1 MSYVLSYTNGSN
13 YLIKRGRFFYISIRC
28 EGKIFRKSLKTDILP
43 IAQEMVENVLIEAR
57 RMGRMSV
64 ELLKAIVD
72 DQIDTAIEAATS
84 VLYPRSVQGKAAIK
98 AHYKQTISAT
108 LHNMQVDDAEGM
120 AGINLQ
126 HEHKHVPTFKQTQID
141 KLRRPSNLPQVDEND
156 CGLEEH
162 YEQPTQE
169 LGLLDT
175 YKKSIATALQNDDLV
190 SAHSNLSALK
200 ESFDYVTPSHE
211 DTKTLDTPTTPTFK
225 EALDSWT
232 KDKNSNLYVK
242 KSKPVSKKASDE
254 KINYL
259 SGLILHLWKDKPIG
273 EIDGKEI
280 DRAFRLYSQFP
291 LTKHNPWKSMT
302 LEERIEA
309 AEQGDVP
316 EGERVGKT
324 LVRIKTAVNLF
335 FDHFWRL
342 GVIDNNPVKDM
353 RFNDFVGG
361 GERGAFTKAQLND
374 FQTFATSNDL
384 DGFKVAILLQMYTGM
399 RNSEIENIQPD
410 DIKTEQGVE
419 YIHVKGTKT
428 VNAERYIPI
437 HPKLVEFGVV
447 EYIKSGGEIYSS
459 QSITQRFNR
468 LMQSLSMSKEDS
480 KGLPLSFYSFRHNFA
495 SGLASGGVS
504 ELHIEWLMGHSH
516 TGTKQRYIDRG
527 VEHVPSLAESINC
540 LSYESM

>member
-108 LHNMQVDDAEGM
+108 LHNMQVEDAECR

-141 KLRRPSNLPQVDEND
+141 KLSRPSHLPQAEEFDT
-156 CGLEEH
+156 GLEEH

-175 YKKSIATALQNDDLV
+175 YKKSIANALANDDLV
-190 SAHSNLSALK
+190 TAHNNLAALK
-200 ESFDYVTPSHE
+200 QSFEIGTASQTELVDA
-211 DTKTLDTPTTPTFK
+211 PTTPTFK
-225 EALDSWT
+225 EALD
-232 KDKNSNLYVK
+232 KYIHDKSSNLYIK
-242 KSKPVSKKASDE
+242 KNKPVSKKASDE

-273 EIDGKEI
+273 DINGKEI

-361 GERGAFTKAQLND
+361 GERGSFTKAQLND
-374 FQTFATSNDL
+374 FQTFATTNDL
-384 DGFKVAILLQMYTGM
+384 DGFKVAILLQMYSGM
-399 RNSEIENIQPD
+399 RNSEISNIQPE
-410 DIKTEQGVE
+410 DIKTEQSVD
-419 YIHVKGTKT
+419 YIHVRGTKT

-437 HPKLVEFGVV
+437 HSKLKEFGVV
-447 EYIKSGGEIYSS
+447 DYIKSGGEIYSS

-468 LMQSLSMSKEDS
+468 LMQSLKMSKEDS

-516 TGTKQRYIDRG
+516 MGSKQRYIDRG

-540 LSYESM
+540 LSYEFM

>member
-108 LHNMQVDDAEGM
+108 LHNMQVEDAECM

-141 KLRRPSNLPQVDEND
+141 KLSRPSHLPQAEEFDT
-156 CGLEEH
+156 GLEEH

-175 YKKSIATALQNDDLV
+175 YKKSIANALANDDLV
-190 SAHSNLSALK
+190 TAHNNLAALK
-200 ESFDYVTPSHE
+200 QSFEIGTASQTELVDA
-211 DTKTLDTPTTPTFK
+211 PTTPTFK
-225 EALDSWT
+225 EALDQYIH
-232 KDKNSNLYVK
+232 DKSSNLYIK
-242 KSKPVSKKASDE
+242 KNKPVSKKASDE

-324 LVRIKTAVNLF
+324 LGRIKTAVNLF

-342 GVIDNNPVKDM
+342 AVIDNNPVKDM

-361 GERGAFTKAQLND
+361 GERGSFTKAQLND
-374 FQTFATSNDL
+374 FQTFATTNDL
-384 DGFKVAILLQMYTGM
+384 DGFKVAILLQMYSGM
-399 RNSEIENIQPD
+399 RNSEISNIQPE
-410 DIKTEQGVE
+410 DIKTEQGVD
-419 YIHVKGTKT
+419 YIHVRGTKT

-437 HPKLVEFGVV
+437 HSKLKEFGVV
-447 EYIKSGGEIYSS
+447 DYIKSGGEIYTS

-495 SGLASGGVS
+495 SGLASGGAS

-527 VEHVPSLAESINC
+527 VEHVPALAESINC

>member
-43 IAQEMVENVLIEAR
+43 IAQEMVENVLIESR
-57 RMGRMSV
+57 RMGKMSV

-72 DQIDTAIEAATS
+72 DQIDTAIEAATA
-84 VLYPRSVQGKAAIK
+84 VLYPRSIQGKAAIK

-108 LHNMQVDDAEGM
+108 LHNMQVEDAEGM
-120 AGINLQ
+120 ASEDLSQ
-126 HEHKHVPTFKQTQID
+126 HYKHVPTFRESQVD
-141 KLRRPSNLPQVDEND
+141 KLRRPSNLPQADEND

-169 LGLLDT
+169 LGVLDT
-175 YKKSIATALQNDDLV
+175 YKKSIANALANDDLV
-190 SAHSNLSALK
+190 TAHNNLAALK
-200 ESFDYVTPSHE
+200 QSFEIGTASQTELVDS
-211 DTKTLDTPTTPTFK
+211 PTTPTFK
-225 EALDSWT
+225 EALDQYIH
-232 KDKNSNLYVK
+232 DKSSNLYIK
-242 KSKPVSKKASDE
+242 KNKPVSKKASDE

-273 EIDGKEI
+273 DINGKEI

-316 EGERVGKT
+316 KGERVGKT
-324 LVRIKTAVNLF
+324 LGRIKTAVNLF

-342 GVIDNNPVKDM
+342 AVIDNNPVKDM

-361 GERGAFTKAQLND
+361 GERGSFTKAQLND
-374 FQTFATSNDL
+374 FQTFATTNDL
-384 DGFKVAILLQMYTGM
+384 DGFKVAILLQMYSGM
-399 RNSEIENIQPD
+399 RNSEISNIQPE
-410 DIKTEQGVE
+410 DIKTEQGVD
-419 YIHVKGTKT
+419 YIHVRGTKT

-437 HPKLVEFGVV
+437 HSKLKEFGVV
-447 EYIKSGGEIYSS
+447 DYIKAGGEIYTS

-540 LSYESM
+540 LSYEFM

>member
-108 LHNMQVDDAEGM
+108 LHNMQVEDAEGM

-141 KLRRPSNLPQVDEND
+141 KLSRPSHLPQAEEFDT
-156 CGLEEH
+156 GLEEH

-175 YKKSIATALQNDDLV
+175 YKKSIANALANNDLV
-190 SAHSNLSALK
+190 TAHNNLAALK
-200 ESFDYVTPSHE
+200 QSFEIGTASQTELVDA
-211 DTKTLDTPTTPTFK
+211 PTTPTFK
-225 EALDSWT
+225 EALD
-232 KDKNSNLYVK
+232 KYIHDKSSNLYIK
-242 KSKPVSKKASDE
+242 KNKPVSKKASDE

-280 DRAFRLYSQFP
+280 DRAFRLYSHFP

-324 LVRIKTAVNLF
+324 LGRIKTAVNLF

-342 GVIDNNPVKDM
+342 AVIDNNPVKDM

-361 GERGAFTKAQLND
+361 GERGSFTKAQLND

-384 DGFKVAILLQMYTGM
+384 DGFKVAILLQMYSGM
-399 RNSEIENIQPD
+399 RNSEISNIQPE
-410 DIKTEQGVE
+410 DIKTEQGVD
-419 YIHVKGTKT
+419 YIHVRGTKT

-437 HPKLVEFGVV
+437 HSKLKKFGVV
-447 EYIKSGGEIYSS
+447 DYIKSGGEIYTS

-495 SGLASGGVS
+495 SGLASGGAS

-527 VEHVPSLAESINC
+527 VEHVPALAESINC

>member
-1 MSYVLSYTNGSN
+1 MSYVLSYTNGAN
-13 YLIKRGRFFYISIRC
+13 YLLKRGRFFYISIRC

-43 IAQEMVENVLIEAR
+43 VAQEMVENVLIETR

-64 ELLKAIVD
+64 ELLKAVVD
-72 DQIDTAIEAATS
+72 DQIDTAIEAATA
-84 VLYPRSVQGKAAIK
+84 VLYPRSIQGKSAIK
-98 AHYKQTISAT
+98 AHYKQTIGAT
-108 LHNMQVDDAEGM
+108 LHNMQVEDAEGY
-120 AGINLQ
+120 AGEDLSQ
-126 HEHKHVPTFKQTQID
+126 HYKHVPTFRESQIE

-156 CGLEEH
+156 CGLEDH

-169 LGLLDT
+169 LGILDN
-175 YKKSIATALQNDDLV
+175 YRKNIATALQNDDLV
-190 SAHSNLSALK
+190 SAHSNLAALK
-200 ESFDYVTPSHE
+200 ESFDYVTPSQE
-211 DTKTLDTPTTPTFK
+211 EAKTLDTPTTPTFK
-225 EALDSWT
+225 EAL
-232 KDKNSNLYVK
+232 KEYVNDKSSNLYVK
-242 KSKPVSKKASDE
+242 KNKPLSTKSSEE
-254 KINYL
+254 KVNYL

-342 GVIDNNPVKDM
+342 GIIDNNPVKDM

-399 RNSEIENIQPD
+399 RNSEIENIRPE
-410 DIKTEQGVE
+410 DIKTEQGVD
-419 YIHVKGTKT
+419 YIHVRGTKT
-428 VNAERYIPI
+428 INAERYIPI

-468 LMQSLSMSKEDS
+468 LMQSLSMAKEDS

-527 VEHVPSLAESINC
+527 VEHVPALAESINC
-540 LSYESM
+540 LNYDFR

>member
-1 MSYVLSYTNGSN
+1 
-13 YLIKRGRFFYISIRC
+13 
-28 EGKIFRKSLKTDILP
+28 
-43 IAQEMVENVLIEAR
+43 
-57 RMGRMSV
+57 MSV

-72 DQIDTAIEAATS
+72 DQIDTAIEAATA
-84 VLYPRSVQGKAAIK
+84 VLYPRSLQGKAAIK
-98 AHYKQTISAT
+98 AHYKQTIGAT
-108 LHNMQVDDAEGM
+108 LHNMQVEDAEGM
-120 AGINLQ
+120 ASEDLSQ
-126 HEHKHVPTFKQTQID
+126 HYKHVPTFRESQVD
-141 KLRRPSNLPQVDEND
+141 KLRRPSNLPQADEND

-175 YKKSIATALQNDDLV
+175 YKKSIANALANDDLV
-190 SAHSNLSALK
+190 TAHNNLAALK
-200 ESFDYVTPSHE
+200 QSFEIGTASQTELVDS
-211 DTKTLDTPTTPTFK
+211 PTTPTFK
-225 EALDSWT
+225 EALDQYIH
-232 KDKNSNLYVK
+232 DKSSNLYIK
-242 KSKPVSKKASDE
+242 KNKPVSKKASDE

-259 SGLILHLWKDKPIG
+259 SGLILNLWKDKPIG
-273 EIDGKEI
+273 DINGKEI

-324 LVRIKTAVNLF
+324 LGRIKTAVNLF

-361 GERGAFTKAQLND
+361 GERGSFTKAQLND
-374 FQTFATSNDL
+374 FATFATTNDL

-399 RNSEIENIQPD
+399 RNSEIENIQPE
-410 DIKTEQGVE
+410 DIKTEQGVD
-419 YIHVKGTKT
+419 YIHVRGTKT

-437 HPKLVEFGVV
+437 HSKLKEFGVV
-447 EYIKSGGEIYSS
+447 DYIKAGGEIYTS

-516 TGTKQRYIDRG
+516 QGTKQRYIDRG

-540 LSYESM
+540 LSYEFM

>member
-43 IAQEMVENVLIEAR
+43 VAQEMVENVLIETR
-57 RMGRMSV
+57 RIGKMSV

-72 DQIDTAIEAATS
+72 DQIDTAIEAATA
-84 VLYPRSVQGKAAIK
+84 VLYPRSLQGKAAIK
-98 AHYKQTISAT
+98 AHYKQTIGAT
-108 LHNMQVDDAEGM
+108 LHNMQVEDAEGM
-120 AGINLQ
+120 ASEDLSQ
-126 HEHKHVPTFKQTQID
+126 HYKHVPTFRESQVD
-141 KLRRPSNLPQVDEND
+141 KLRRPSNLPQADEND

-175 YKKSIATALQNDDLV
+175 YKKSIANALANDDLV
-190 SAHSNLSALK
+190 TAHNNLAALK
-200 ESFDYVTPSHE
+200 QSFEIGTASQTELVDS
-211 DTKTLDTPTTPTFK
+211 PTTPTFK
-225 EALDSWT
+225 EALDQYIH
-232 KDKNSNLYVK
+232 DKSSNLYIK
-242 KSKPVSKKASDE
+242 KNKPVSKKASDE

-273 EIDGKEI
+273 DINGKEI

-291 LTKHNPWKSMT
+291 LTKHNPWKSMP

-361 GERGAFTKAQLND
+361 GERGSFTKAQLND
-374 FQTFATSNDL
+374 FQTFATTNDL

-399 RNSEIENIQPD
+399 RNSEIENIQPE
-410 DIKTEQGVE
+410 DIKTEQGVD
-419 YIHVKGTKT
+419 YIHVRGTKT
-428 VNAERYIPI
+428 VNAERYTPI
-437 HPKLVEFGVV
+437 HPKLKEFGVV
-447 EYIKSGGEIYSS
+447 DYIKSGGEIYTS

-468 LMQSLSMSKEDS
+468 LMQSLNISKEDS

-527 VEHVPSLAESINC
+527 VEHVPALSESINC
-540 LSYESM
+540 LDYDFR

>member
-1 MSYVLSYTNGSN
+1 MSYVLSCTNGSN

-43 IAQEMVENVLIEAR
+43 IAQEMVENVLIESR
-57 RMGRMSV
+57 RMGKMSV

-72 DQIDTAIEAATS
+72 DQIDTAIEAATA
-84 VLYPRSVQGKAAIK
+84 VLYPRSIQGKAAIK

-108 LHNMQVDDAEGM
+108 LHNMQVEDAEGM
-120 AGINLQ
+120 ASEDLSQ
-126 HEHKHVPTFKQTQID
+126 HYKHVPTFRESQVD
-141 KLRRPSNLPQVDEND
+141 KLRRPSNLPQADEND

-175 YKKSIATALQNDDLV
+175 YKKSIANALANDDLV
-190 SAHSNLSALK
+190 TAHNNLAALK
-200 ESFDYVTPSHE
+200 QSFEIGTASQTELVDS
-211 DTKTLDTPTTPTFK
+211 PTTPTFK
-225 EALDSWT
+225 EALDQYIH
-232 KDKNSNLYVK
+232 DKSSNLYINK
-242 KSKPVSKKASDE
+242 NKPVSKKASDE

-273 EIDGKEI
+273 DINGKEI

-324 LVRIKTAVNLF
+324 LGRIKTAVNLF

-342 GVIDNNPVKDM
+342 AVIDNNPVKDM

-361 GERGAFTKAQLND
+361 GERGSFTKAQLND
-374 FQTFATSNDL
+374 FQTFATTNDL
-384 DGFKVAILLQMYTGM
+384 DGFKVAILLQMYSGM
-399 RNSEIENIQPD
+399 RNSEISNIQPE
-410 DIKTEQGVE
+410 DIKTEQGVD
-419 YIHVKGTKT
+419 YIHVRGTKT

-437 HPKLVEFGVV
+437 HSKLKEFGVV
-447 EYIKSGGEIYSS
+447 DYIKAGGEIYTS

-540 LSYESM
+540 LSYEFM

>member
-1 MSYVLSYTNGSN
+1 MSYVWSYTNGSN

-43 IAQEMVENVLIEAR
+43 IAQEMVENVLIETR
-57 RMGRMSV
+57 RIGKMSV

-72 DQIDTAIEAATS
+72 DQIEIALDAVTA
-84 VLYPRSVQGKAAIK
+84 VLYPRSIQGKAAIK
-98 AHYKQTISAT
+98 AHYKQTIGAT
-108 LHNMQVDDAEGM
+108 LHNMQVEDAEGM
-120 AGINLQ
+120 ASEDLSQ
-126 HEHKHVPTFKQTQID
+126 HYKHVPTFRESQVD
-141 KLRRPSNLPQVDEND
+141 KLRRPSNLPQADEND

-175 YKKSIATALQNDDLV
+175 YKKSIANALANDDLV
-190 SAHSNLSALK
+190 TAHNNLAALK
-200 ESFDYVTPSHE
+200 QSFEIGTASQTELVDS
-211 DTKTLDTPTTPTFK
+211 PTTPTFK
-225 EALDSWT
+225 EALDQYIH
-232 KDKNSNLYVK
+232 DKSSNLYIK
-242 KSKPVSKKASDE
+242 KNKPVSKKASDE

-273 EIDGKEI
+273 DINGKEI

-324 LVRIKTAVNLF
+324 LGRIKTAVNLF

-342 GVIDNNPVKDM
+342 AVIDNNPVKDM

-361 GERGAFTKAQLND
+361 GERGSFTKAQLHD
-374 FQTFATSNDL
+374 FQTFATTNDL
-384 DGFKVAILLQMYTGM
+384 DGFKVAILLQMYSGM
-399 RNSEIENIQPD
+399 RNSEISNIQPE
-410 DIKTEQGVE
+410 DIKTEQGVD
-419 YIHVKGTKT
+419 YIHVRGTKT

-437 HPKLVEFGVV
+437 HSKLKEFGVV
-447 EYIKSGGEIYSS
+447 DYIKAGGEIYTS

-468 LMQSLSMSKEDS
+468 LMQSLSMSKEDR

-516 TGTKQRYIDRG
+516 QGTKQRYIDRG
-527 VEHVPSLAESINC
+527 VEHVPSLAESINR
-540 LSYESM
+540 LNYF

>member
-57 RMGRMSV
+57 RIGKMSV

-72 DQIDTAIEAATS
+72 DQIDTAIEAATA
-84 VLYPRSVQGKAAIK
+84 VLYPRSLQGKAAIK
-98 AHYKQTISAT
+98 AHYKQTIGAT
-108 LHNMQVDDAEGM
+108 LHNMQVEDAEGM
-120 AGINLQ
+120 ASEDLSQ
-126 HEHKHVPTFKQTQID
+126 HYKHVPTFRESQVD
-141 KLRRPSNLPQVDEND
+141 KLRRPSNLPQADEND

-175 YKKSIATALQNDDLV
+175 YKKSIANALANDDLV
-190 SAHSNLSALK
+190 TAHNNLAALK
-200 ESFDYVTPSHE
+200 QSFEIGTASQTELVDS
-211 DTKTLDTPTTPTFK
+211 PTTPTFK
-225 EALDSWT
+225 EALDQYIH
-232 KDKNSNLYVK
+232 DKSSNLYIK
-242 KSKPVSKKASDE
+242 KNKPVSKKASDE

-259 SGLILHLWKDKPIG
+259 SGLILHLWNDKPIG
-273 EIDGKEI
+273 DINGKEI

-291 LTKHNPWKSMT
+291 LTKHNPWKSMP

-324 LVRIKTAVNLF
+324 LGRIKTAVNLF

-342 GVIDNNPVKDM
+342 GAIDNNPVKDM

-361 GERGAFTKAQLND
+361 GERGSFTKAQLND
-374 FQTFATSNDL
+374 FQTFATTNDL
-384 DGFKVAILLQMYTGM
+384 DGFKVAILLQMYSGM
-399 RNSEIENIQPD
+399 RNSEISNIQPE
-410 DIKTEQGVE
+410 DIKKEQGVD
-419 YIHVKGTKT
+419 YIHVRGTKT

-437 HPKLVEFGVV
+437 HSKLKEFGVV
-447 EYIKSGGEIYSS
+447 DYIKAGGEIYTS

-480 KGLPLSFYSFRHNFA
+480 KGLPLSFYSLRHNFA
-495 SGLASGGVS
+495 SSLASGGVS

-527 VEHVPSLAESINC
+527 VEHVPALAESINC
-540 LSYESM
+540 LNYGI

>member
-1 MSYVLSYTNGSN
+1 MSYVWSYTNGSN

-43 IAQEMVENVLIEAR
+43 IAQEMVENVLIETR
-57 RMGRMSV
+57 RIGKMSV

-72 DQIDTAIEAATS
+72 DQIEIALDAVTA
-84 VLYPRSVQGKAAIK
+84 VLYPRSIQGKAAIK
-98 AHYKQTISAT
+98 AHYKQTIGAT
-108 LHNMQVDDAEGM
+108 LHNMQVEDAEGM
-120 AGINLQ
+120 ASEDLSQ
-126 HEHKHVPTFKQTQID
+126 HYKHVPTFRESQVD
-141 KLRRPSNLPQVDEND
+141 KLRRPSNLPQADEND

-175 YKKSIATALQNDDLV
+175 YKKSIANALANDDLV
-190 SAHSNLSALK
+190 TAHNNLAALK
-200 ESFDYVTPSHE
+200 QSFEIGTASQTELVDS
-211 DTKTLDTPTTPTFK
+211 PTTPTFK
-225 EALDSWT
+225 EALDQYIH
-232 KDKNSNLYVK
+232 DKSSNLYINK
-242 KSKPVSKKASDE
+242 NKPVSKKASDE

-273 EIDGKEI
+273 DINGKEI

-316 EGERVGKT
+316 KGERVGKT
-324 LVRIKTAVNLF
+324 LGRIKTAVNLF

-361 GERGAFTKAQLND
+361 GERGSFTKAQLND
-374 FQTFATSNDL
+374 FETFATTNDL

-399 RNSEIENIQPD
+399 RNSEIENIQPE
-410 DIKTEQGVE
+410 DIKTEQGVD
-419 YIHVKGTKT
+419 YIHVRGTKT

-437 HPKLVEFGVV
+437 HPKLKEFGVV
-447 EYIKSGGEIYSS
+447 DYIKSGGEIYTS

-540 LSYESM
+540 LSYEFM

>member
-13 YLIKRGRFFYISIRC
+13 YLLKRGRFFYISIRC

-43 IAQEMVENVLIEAR
+43 VAQEMVENVLIETR
-57 RMGRMSV
+57 RIGKMSV

-72 DQIDTAIEAATS
+72 DQIDTAIEAATA
-84 VLYPRSVQGKAAIK
+84 VLYPRSLQGKAAIK
-98 AHYKQTISAT
+98 AHYKQTIGAT
-108 LHNMQVDDAEGM
+108 LHNMQVEDAEGM
-120 AGINLQ
+120 AIEDLSQ
-126 HEHKHVPTFKQTQID
+126 HYKHVPTFRESQVD
-141 KLRRPSNLPQVDEND
+141 KLRRPSNLPQADEND

-175 YKKSIATALQNDDLV
+175 YKKSIANALANDDLV
-190 SAHSNLSALK
+190 TAHNNLAALK
-200 ESFDYVTPSHE
+200 QSFE
-211 DTKTLDTPTTPTFK
+211 IDTASQTELVDSPTTPTFK
-225 EALDSWT
+225 EALDQYIH
-232 KDKNSNLYVK
+232 DKSSNLYIK
-242 KSKPVSKKASDE
+242 KNKPVSKKASDE

-273 EIDGKEI
+273 DINGKEI

-316 EGERVGKT
+316 KGERVGKT
-324 LVRIKTAVNLF
+324 LGRIKTAVNLF

-342 GVIDNNPVKDM
+342 AVIDNNPVKDM

-361 GERGAFTKAQLND
+361 GERGSFTKAQLND
-374 FQTFATSNDL
+374 FQTFATTNDL
-384 DGFKVAILLQMYTGM
+384 DGFKVAILLQMYSGM
-399 RNSEIENIQPD
+399 RNSEISNIQPE
-410 DIKTEQGVE
+410 DIKTEQGVD
-419 YIHVKGTKT
+419 YIHVRGTKT

-437 HPKLVEFGVV
+437 HSKLKEFGVV
-447 EYIKSGGEIYSS
+447 DYIKAGGEIYTS

-540 LSYESM
+540 LSYEFM

>member
-43 IAQEMVENVLIEAR
+43 IAQEMVENVLIETR
-57 RMGRMSV
+57 RIGKMSV

-72 DQIDTAIEAATS
+72 DQIDTAIEAATA
-84 VLYPRSVQGKAAIK
+84 VLYPRSLQGKAAIK
-98 AHYKQTISAT
+98 AHYKQTIGAT
-108 LHNMQVDDAEGM
+108 LHNMQVEDAEGM
-120 AGINLQ
+120 ASEDLSQ
-126 HEHKHVPTFKQTQID
+126 HYKHVPTFRESQVD
-141 KLRRPSNLPQVDEND
+141 KLRRPSNLPQTDEND

-175 YKKSIATALQNDDLV
+175 YKKSIANALANDDLV
-190 SAHSNLSALK
+190 TAHNNLAALK
-200 ESFDYVTPSHE
+200 QSFEIGTASQTELVDS
-211 DTKTLDTPTTPTFK
+211 PTTPTFK
-225 EALDSWT
+225 EALDQYIH
-232 KDKNSNLYVK
+232 DKSSNLYIK
-242 KSKPVSKKASDE
+242 KNKPVSKKASDE

-259 SGLILHLWKDKPIG
+259 SGLILHLWKNKPIG
-273 EIDGKEI
+273 DINGKEI

-324 LVRIKTAVNLF
+324 LGRIKTAVNLF

-342 GVIDNNPVKDM
+342 AVIDNNPVKDM

-361 GERGAFTKAQLND
+361 GERGSFTKAQLND
-374 FQTFATSNDL
+374 FQTFATTNDL
-384 DGFKVAILLQMYTGM
+384 DGFKVAILLQMYSGM
-399 RNSEIENIQPD
+399 RNSEISNIQPE
-410 DIKTEQGVE
+410 DIKTEQGVD
-419 YIHVKGTKT
+419 YIHVRGTKT

-437 HPKLVEFGVV
+437 HSKLKEFGVV
-447 EYIKSGGEIYSS
+447 DYIKAGGEIYTS

-516 TGTKQRYIDRG
+516 QGTKQRYIDRG

-540 LSYESM
+540 LSYEFM

>member
-57 RMGRMSV
+57 RIGKMSV

-72 DQIDTAIEAATS
+72 DQIDTAIEAATA
-84 VLYPRSVQGKAAIK
+84 VLYPRSLQGKAAIK
-98 AHYKQTISAT
+98 AHYKQTIGAT
-108 LHNMQVDDAEGM
+108 LHNMQVEDAEGM
-120 AGINLQ
+120 ASEDLSQ
-126 HEHKHVPTFKQTQID
+126 HYKHVPTFRESQVD
-141 KLRRPSNLPQVDEND
+141 KLRRPSNLPQADEND

-175 YKKSIATALQNDDLV
+175 YKKSIANALANDDLV
-190 SAHSNLSALK
+190 TAHNNLAALK
-200 ESFDYVTPSHE
+200 QSFEIGTASQTELVDS
-211 DTKTLDTPTTPTFK
+211 PTTPTFK
-225 EALDSWT
+225 EALDQYIH
-232 KDKNSNLYVK
+232 DKSSNLYIK
-242 KSKPVSKKASDE
+242 KNKPVSKKASDE

-280 DRAFRLYSQFP
+280 DRAFRLYAQFP

-324 LVRIKTAVNLF
+324 LGRIKTAVNLF

-342 GVIDNNPVKDM
+342 AVIDNNPVKDM

-361 GERGAFTKAQLND
+361 GERGSFTKAQLND
-374 FQTFATSNDL
+374 FQTFATTNDL
-384 DGFKVAILLQMYTGM
+384 DGFKVAILLQMYSGM
-399 RNSEIENIQPD
+399 RNSEISNIQPE
-410 DIKTEQGVE
+410 DIKTEQGVD
-419 YIHVKGTKT
+419 YIHVRGTKT

-437 HPKLVEFGVV
+437 HSKLKEFGVV
-447 EYIKSGGEIYSS
+447 DYIKAGGEIYTS

-540 LSYESM
+540 LSYEFM

>member
-43 IAQEMVENVLIEAR
+43 IAQEMVENVLIETR
-57 RMGRMSV
+57 RIGKMSV

-72 DQIDTAIEAATS
+72 DQIDTAIEAATA
-84 VLYPRSVQGKAAIK
+84 VLYPRSLQGKAAIK
-98 AHYKQTISAT
+98 AHYKQTIGAT
-108 LHNMQVDDAEGM
+108 LHNMQVEDAEGM
-120 AGINLQ
+120 ANEDLSQ
-126 HEHKHVPTFKQTQID
+126 HYKHVPTFRESQVD
-141 KLRRPSNLPQVDEND
+141 KLRRPSNLPQADEND
-156 CGLEEH
+156 SGLEEH

-175 YKKSIATALQNDDLV
+175 YKKSIANALAYDDLV
-190 SAHSNLSALK
+190 TAHNNLAALK
-200 ESFDYVTPSHE
+200 QSFEIGTASQTELVDS
-211 DTKTLDTPTTPTFK
+211 PTTPTFK
-225 EALDSWT
+225 EALDQYIH
-232 KDKNSNLYVK
+232 DKSSNLYIK
-242 KSKPVSKKASDE
+242 KNKPVSKKASDE

-259 SGLILHLWKDKPIG
+259 SGLILRLWKDKPIG
-273 EIDGKEI
+273 DINGKEV

-324 LVRIKTAVNLF
+324 LGRIKTAVNLF

-342 GVIDNNPVKDM
+342 AVIDNNPVKDM

-361 GERGAFTKAQLND
+361 GERGSFTKAQLND
-374 FQTFATSNDL
+374 FQTFATTNDL
-384 DGFKVAILLQMYTGM
+384 DGFKVAILLQMYSGM
-399 RNSEIENIQPD
+399 RNSEISNIQPE
-410 DIKTEQGVE
+410 DIKTEQGVD
-419 YIHVKGTKT
+419 YIHVRGTKT

-437 HPKLVEFGVV
+437 HSKLKEFGVV
-447 EYIKSGGEIYSS
+447 DYIKAGGEIYTS

-540 LSYESM
+540 LSYEFM

>member
-108 LHNMQVDDAEGM
+108 LHNMQVEDAECM

-141 KLRRPSNLPQVDEND
+141 KLSRPSHLPQAEEFDT
-156 CGLEEH
+156 GLEEH

-175 YKKSIATALQNDDLV
+175 YKKSIANALANDDLV
-190 SAHSNLSALK
+190 TAHNNLAALK
-200 ESFDYVTPSHE
+200 QSFDIGTASQTELV
-211 DTKTLDTPTTPTFK
+211 DAPTTPTFK
-225 EALDSWT
+225 EALDQYIH
-232 KDKNSNLYVK
+232 DKSSNLYIK
-242 KSKPVSKKASDE
+242 KNKPVSKKASDE

-342 GVIDNNPVKDM
+342 GVIDNNPVKYM

-374 FQTFATSNDL
+374 FQTFATTNDL
-384 DGFKVAILLQMYTGM
+384 DGFKVAILLQMYSGM
-399 RNSEIENIQPD
+399 RNSEISNIQPE
-410 DIKTEQGVE
+410 DIKTEQSVD
-419 YIHVKGTKT
+419 YIHVRGTKT

-437 HPKLVEFGVV
+437 HSKLKEFGVV
-447 EYIKSGGEIYSS
+447 DYIKSGGEIYSS

-468 LMQSLSMSKEDS
+468 LMQSLKMSKEDS

-516 TGTKQRYIDRG
+516 MGSKQRYIDRG

>member
-43 IAQEMVENVLIEAR
+43 IAQEMVENVLIETR
-57 RMGRMSV
+57 RIGKMSV

-72 DQIDTAIEAATS
+72 DQIDTAIEAATA
-84 VLYPRSVQGKAAIK
+84 VLYPRSLQGKAAIK
-98 AHYKQTISAT
+98 AHYKQTIGAT
-108 LHNMQVDDAEGM
+108 LHNMQVEDAEGM
-120 AGINLQ
+120 ASEDLSQ
-126 HEHKHVPTFKQTQID
+126 HYKHVPTFRESQVD
-141 KLRRPSNLPQVDEND
+141 KLRRPSNLPQADEND

-175 YKKSIATALQNDDLV
+175 YKKSIANALANDDLV
-190 SAHSNLSALK
+190 TAHNNLAALK
-200 ESFDYVTPSHE
+200 QSFEIGTASQTELVDS
-211 DTKTLDTPTTPTFK
+211 PTTPTFK
-225 EALDSWT
+225 EALDQYIH
-232 KDKNSNLYVK
+232 DKSSNLYIK
-242 KSKPVSKKASDE
+242 KNKPVSKKASDE

-259 SGLILHLWKDKPIG
+259 SGLILNLWKNKPIG
-273 EIDGKEI
+273 DINGKEI

-324 LVRIKTAVNLF
+324 LGRIKTAVNLF

-342 GVIDNNPVKDM
+342 AVIDNNPVKDM

-361 GERGAFTKAQLND
+361 GERGSFTKAQLND
-374 FQTFATSNDL
+374 FQTFATNNDL
-384 DGFKVAILLQMYTGM
+384 DGFKVAILLQMYSGM
-399 RNSEIENIQPD
+399 RNSEISNIQPE
-410 DIKTEQGVE
+410 DIKTEQGVD
-419 YIHVKGTKT
+419 YIHVRGTKT

-437 HPKLVEFGVV
+437 HSKLKEFGVV
-447 EYIKSGGEIYSS
+447 DYIKAGGEIYTS

-516 TGTKQRYIDRG
+516 QGTKQRYIDRG

-540 LSYESM
+540 LSYEFM

>member
-43 IAQEMVENVLIEAR
+43 IAQEMVENVLIETR
-57 RMGRMSV
+57 RIGKMSV

-72 DQIDTAIEAATS
+72 DQIEIALDAVTA
-84 VLYPRSVQGKAAIK
+84 VLYPRSIQGKAAIK
-98 AHYKQTISAT
+98 AHYKQTIGAT
-108 LHNMQVDDAEGM
+108 LHNMQVEDAEGM
-120 AGINLQ
+120 ASEDLSQ
-126 HEHKHVPTFKQTQID
+126 HYKHVPTFRESQVD
-141 KLRRPSNLPQVDEND
+141 KLRRPSNLPQADEND

-175 YKKSIATALQNDDLV
+175 YKKSIANALANDDLV
-190 SAHSNLSALK
+190 TAHNNLAALK
-200 ESFDYVTPSHE
+200 QSFEIGTASQTELVDS
-211 DTKTLDTPTTPTFK
+211 PTTPTFK
-225 EALDSWT
+225 EALDQYIH
-232 KDKNSNLYVK
+232 DKSSNLYIK
-242 KSKPVSKKASDE
+242 KNKPVSKKASDE

-273 EIDGKEI
+273 DINGKEI

-316 EGERVGKT
+316 KGERVGKT
-324 LVRIKTAVNLF
+324 LGRIKTAVNLF

-342 GVIDNNPVKDM
+342 AVIDNNPVKDM

-361 GERGAFTKAQLND
+361 GERGSFTKAQLND
-374 FQTFATSNDL
+374 FQTFATTNDL
-384 DGFKVAILLQMYTGM
+384 DGFKVAILLQMYSGM
-399 RNSEIENIQPD
+399 RNSEISNIQPE
-410 DIKTEQGVE
+410 DIKTEQGVD
-419 YIHVKGTKT
+419 YIHVRGTKT

-437 HPKLVEFGVV
+437 HSKLKEFGVV
-447 EYIKSGGEIYSS
+447 DYIKAGGEIYTS

-540 LSYESM
+540 LSYEFM

>member
-43 IAQEMVENVLIEAR
+43 VAQEMVENVLIETR
-57 RMGRMSV
+57 RIGKMSV

-72 DQIDTAIEAATS
+72 DQIDTAIEAATA
-84 VLYPRSVQGKAAIK
+84 VLYPRSLQGKAAIK
-98 AHYKQTISAT
+98 AHYKQTIGAT
-108 LHNMQVDDAEGM
+108 LHNMQVEDAEGM
-120 AGINLQ
+120 ASEDLSQ
-126 HEHKHVPTFKQTQID
+126 HYKHVPTFRESQVD
-141 KLRRPSNLPQVDEND
+141 KLRRPSNLPQADEND

-175 YKKSIATALQNDDLV
+175 YKKSIANALANDDLV
-190 SAHSNLSALK
+190 TAHNNLAALK
-200 ESFDYVTPSHE
+200 QSFEIGTASQTELVDS
-211 DTKTLDTPTTPTFK
+211 PTTPTFK
-225 EALDSWT
+225 EALDQYIH
-232 KDKNSNLYVK
+232 DKSSNLYIK
-242 KSKPVSKKASDE
+242 KNKPVSKKASDE

-273 EIDGKEI
+273 DINGKEI

-324 LVRIKTAVNLF
+324 LGRIKTAVNLF

-342 GVIDNNPVKDM
+342 AVIDNNPVKDM

-361 GERGAFTKAQLND
+361 GERGSFTKAQLND
-374 FQTFATSNDL
+374 FQTFATTNDL
-384 DGFKVAILLQMYTGM
+384 DGFKVAILLQMYSGM
-399 RNSEIENIQPD
+399 RNSEISNIQPE
-410 DIKTEQGVE
+410 DIKTEQGVD
-419 YIHVKGTKT
+419 YIHVRGTKT

-437 HPKLVEFGVV
+437 HSKLKEFGVV
-447 EYIKSGGEIYSS
+447 DYIKSGGEIYTS

-540 LSYESM
+540 LSYEFM

>member
-1 MSYVLSYTNGSN
+1 MSYVLSYTNGAN
-13 YLIKRGRFFYISIRC
+13 YLLKRGKIFYISIRC
-28 EGKIFRKSLKTDILP
+28 DGKIFRKSLKTDILP
-43 IAQEMVENVLIEAR
+43 IAQEMVDNVLIETR
-57 RMGRMSV
+57 RIGRMSV

-72 DQIDTAIEAATS
+72 DQIDIAIEAATA
-84 VLYPRSVQGKAAIK
+84 VLYPRSIQGKSAIK
-98 AHYKQTISAT
+98 AHYKKTIGAT
-108 LHNMQVDDAEGM
+108 LHNMQVEDAEGM
-120 AGINLQ
+120 AGEDLSQ
-126 HEHKHVPTFKQTQID
+126 HYKHVPTFRESQID
-141 KLRRPSNLPQVDEND
+141 KLRRPSNLPQADEND

-175 YKKSIATALQNDDLV
+175 YKESIANALQNDDLV
-190 SAHSNLSALK
+190 NAHSNLAALK
-200 ESFDYVTPSHE
+200 ESFDYVTPSQKE
-211 DTKTLDTPTTPTFK
+211 AKTLDTPTTPTFK

-309 AEQGDVP
+309 AENGDVP

-361 GERGAFTKAQLND
+361 GERGSFTKAQLND
-374 FQTFATSNDL
+374 FQTFATTNDL

-399 RNSEIENIQPD
+399 RNSEIENILPE

-419 YIHVKGTKT
+419 YIHVRGTKT

-437 HPKLVEFGVV
+437 HPKLKQFGVV
-447 EYIKSGGEIYSS
+447 EYIKSGGEIYAS

-468 LMQSLSMSKEDS
+468 LMQSLSIAKEDS

-527 VEHVPSLAESINC
+527 VEHVPSLAESINR
-540 LSYESM
+540 LKYI

>member
-43 IAQEMVENVLIEAR
+43 IAQEMVENVLIESR
-57 RMGRMSV
+57 RMGKMSV

-72 DQIDTAIEAATS
+72 DQIDTAIEAATA
-84 VLYPRSVQGKAAIK
+84 VLYPRSIQGKAAIK

-108 LHNMQVDDAEGM
+108 LHNMQVEDAEGM
-120 AGINLQ
+120 ASEDLSQ
-126 HEHKHVPTFKQTQID
+126 HYKHVPTFRESQVD
-141 KLRRPSNLPQVDEND
+141 KLRRPSNLPQADEND

-175 YKKSIATALQNDDLV
+175 YKKSIANALANDDLV
-190 SAHSNLSALK
+190 TAHNNLAALK
-200 ESFDYVTPSHE
+200 QSFEIGTASQTELVDS
-211 DTKTLDTPTTPTFK
+211 PTTPTFK
-225 EALDSWT
+225 EALDQYIH
-232 KDKNSNLYVK
+232 DKSSNLYIK
-242 KSKPVSKKASDE
+242 KNKPVSKKASDE

-273 EIDGKEI
+273 DINGTEI

-324 LVRIKTAVNLF
+324 LGRIKTAVNLF

-342 GVIDNNPVKDM
+342 AVIDNNPVKDM

-361 GERGAFTKAQLND
+361 GERGSFTKAQLND
-374 FQTFATSNDL
+374 FQTFATTNDL
-384 DGFKVAILLQMYTGM
+384 DGFKVAILLQMYSGM
-399 RNSEIENIQPD
+399 RNSEISNIQPE
-410 DIKTEQGVE
+410 DIKTEQGVD
-419 YIHVKGTKT
+419 YIHVRGTKT

-437 HPKLVEFGVV
+437 HSKLKEFGVV
-447 EYIKSGGEIYSS
+447 DYIKAGGEIYTS

-540 LSYESM
+540 LSYEFM

>member
-43 IAQEMVENVLIEAR
+43 VAQEMVENVLIETR
-57 RMGRMSV
+57 RIGKMSV

-72 DQIDTAIEAATS
+72 DQIDTAIEAATA
-84 VLYPRSVQGKAAIK
+84 VLYPRSLQGKAAIK
-98 AHYKQTISAT
+98 AHYKQTIGAT
-108 LHNMQVDDAEGM
+108 LHNMQVEDAEGM
-120 AGINLQ
+120 ASEDLSQ
-126 HEHKHVPTFKQTQID
+126 HYKHVPTFRESQVD
-141 KLRRPSNLPQVDEND
+141 KLRRPSNLPQADEND

-175 YKKSIATALQNDDLV
+175 YKKSIANALANDDLV
-190 SAHSNLSALK
+190 TAHNNLAALK
-200 ESFDYVTPSHE
+200 QSFEIGTASQTELVDS
-211 DTKTLDTPTTPTFK
+211 PTTPTFK
-225 EALDSWT
+225 EALDQYIH
-232 KDKNSNLYVK
+232 DKSSNLYIK
-242 KSKPVSKKASDE
+242 KNKPVSKKASDE

-259 SGLILHLWKDKPIG
+259 SGLILNLWKDKPIG
-273 EIDGKEI
+273 DINGKEI

-316 EGERVGKT
+316 KGERVGKT
-324 LVRIKTAVNLF
+324 LGRIKTAVNLF

-342 GVIDNNPVKDM
+342 AVIDNNPVKDM

-361 GERGAFTKAQLND
+361 GERGSFTKAQLND
-374 FQTFATSNDL
+374 FQTFATTNDL
-384 DGFKVAILLQMYTGM
+384 DGFKVAILLQMYSGM
-399 RNSEIENIQPD
+399 RNSEISNIQPE
-410 DIKTEQGVE
+410 DIKTEQGVD
-419 YIHVKGTKT
+419 YIHVRGTKT
-428 VNAERYIPI
+428 INAERYIPI
-437 HPKLVEFGVV
+437 HSKLKEFGVV
-447 EYIKSGGEIYSS
+447 DYIKAGGEIYTS

-504 ELHIEWLMGHSH
+504 ELHIEWLMGHRH

-527 VEHVPSLAESINC
+527 VEHVPSLAKSINC
-540 LSYESM
+540 LSYEFM

>member
-43 IAQEMVENVLIEAR
+43 IAQEMVENVLIETR
-57 RMGRMSV
+57 RIGKMSV

-108 LHNMQVDDAEGM
+108 LHNMQVEDAEGM
-120 AGINLQ
+120 AGEDLSQ
-126 HEHKHVPTFKQTQID
+126 HYKHVPTFRESQID

-175 YKKSIATALQNDDLV
+175 YKKSIANALANDDLV
-190 SAHSNLSALK
+190 TAHNNLAALK
-200 ESFDYVTPSHE
+200 QSFEIGTASQTELVDS
-211 DTKTLDTPTTPTFK
+211 PTTPTFK
-225 EALDSWT
+225 EALDQYIH
-232 KDKNSNLYVK
+232 DKSSNLYIK
-242 KSKPVSKKASDE
+242 KNKPVSKKASDE

-259 SGLILHLWKDKPIG
+259 SGLILNLWKNKPIG
-273 EIDGKEI
+273 DINGKEI

-324 LVRIKTAVNLF
+324 LGRIKTAVNLF

-342 GVIDNNPVKDM
+342 AVIDNNPVKDM

-361 GERGAFTKAQLND
+361 GERGSFTKAQLND
-374 FQTFATSNDL
+374 FQTFATNNDL
-384 DGFKVAILLQMYTGM
+384 DGFKVAILLQMYSGM
-399 RNSEIENIQPD
+399 RNSEISNIQPE
-410 DIKTEQGVE
+410 DIKTEQGVD
-419 YIHVKGTKT
+419 YIHVRGTKT

-437 HPKLVEFGVV
+437 HSKLKEFGVV
-447 EYIKSGGEIYSS
+447 DYIKAGGEIYTS

-516 TGTKQRYIDRG
+516 QGTKQRYIDRG

-540 LSYESM
+540 LSYEFM

>member
-43 IAQEMVENVLIEAR
+43 IAQEMVENVLIETR
-57 RMGRMSV
+57 RIGKMSV

-72 DQIDTAIEAATS
+72 DQIDTAIEAATA
-84 VLYPRSVQGKAAIK
+84 VLYPRSIQGKAAIK

-108 LHNMQVDDAEGM
+108 LHNMQVEDAEGM
-120 AGINLQ
+120 ASEDLSQ
-126 HEHKHVPTFKQTQID
+126 HYKHVPTFRESQVD
-141 KLRRPSNLPQVDEND
+141 KLRRPSNLPQADEND

-175 YKKSIATALQNDDLV
+175 YKKSIANALANDDLV
-190 SAHSNLSALK
+190 TAHNNLAALK
-200 ESFDYVTPSHE
+200 QSFEIGTASQTELVDS
-211 DTKTLDTPTTPTFK
+211 PTTPTFK
-225 EALDSWT
+225 EALDQYIH
-232 KDKNSNLYVK
+232 DKSSNLYIK
-242 KSKPVSKKASDE
+242 KNKPVSKKASDE

-273 EIDGKEI
+273 DINGKEI

-324 LVRIKTAVNLF
+324 LGRIKTAVNLF

-342 GVIDNNPVKDM
+342 AVIDNNPVKDM

-361 GERGAFTKAQLND
+361 GERGSFTKAQLND
-374 FQTFATSNDL
+374 FQTFATTNDL

-399 RNSEIENIQPD
+399 RNSEISNIQPE
-410 DIKTEQGVE
+410 DIKTEQGVD
-419 YIHVKGTKT
+419 YIHVRGTKT

-437 HPKLVEFGVV
+437 HSKLKEFGVV
-447 EYIKSGGEIYSS
+447 DYIKSGGEIYTS

-527 VEHVPSLAESINC
+527 VEHVPSLAESINR
-540 LSYESM
+540 LNYF

>member
-43 IAQEMVENVLIEAR
+43 IAQEMVENVLIETR
-57 RMGRMSV
+57 RIGKMSV

-72 DQIDTAIEAATS
+72 DQIEIALDAVTA
-84 VLYPRSVQGKAAIK
+84 VLYPRSIQGKAAIK
-98 AHYKQTISAT
+98 AHYKQTIGAT
-108 LHNMQVDDAEGM
+108 LHNMQVEDAEGM
-120 AGINLQ
+120 ASEDLSQ
-126 HEHKHVPTFKQTQID
+126 HYKHVPTFRESQVD
-141 KLRRPSNLPQVDEND
+141 KLRRPSNLPQADEND

-175 YKKSIATALQNDDLV
+175 YKKSIANALANDDLV
-190 SAHSNLSALK
+190 TAHNNLAALK
-200 ESFDYVTPSHE
+200 QSFEIGTASQTELVDS
-211 DTKTLDTPTTPTFK
+211 PTTPTFK
-225 EALDSWT
+225 EALDQYIH
-232 KDKNSNLYVK
+232 DKSSNLYIK
-242 KSKPVSKKASDE
+242 KNKPVSKKASDE

-273 EIDGKEI
+273 DINGKEI

-324 LVRIKTAVNLF
+324 LGRIKTAVNLF

-342 GVIDNNPVKDM
+342 AVIDNNPVKDM

-361 GERGAFTKAQLND
+361 GERGSFTKAQLHD
-374 FQTFATSNDL
+374 FQTFATTNDL
-384 DGFKVAILLQMYTGM
+384 DGFKVAILLQMYSGM
-399 RNSEIENIQPD
+399 RNSEISNIQPE
-410 DIKTEQGVE
+410 DIKTEQGVD
-419 YIHVKGTKT
+419 YIHVRGTKT

-437 HPKLVEFGVV
+437 HSKLKEFGVV
-447 EYIKSGGEIYSS
+447 DYIKAGGEIYTS

-516 TGTKQRYIDRG
+516 QGTKQRYIDRG

-540 LSYESM
+540 LSYEFM

>member
-1 MSYVLSYTNGSN
+1 MSYVLSYTNGAN
-13 YLIKRGRFFYISIRC
+13 YLLKRGRFFYISIRC

-43 IAQEMVENVLIEAR
+43 VAQEMVENVLIETR

-72 DQIDTAIEAATS
+72 DQIDTAIEAATA
-84 VLYPRSVQGKAAIK
+84 VLYPRSLQGKAAIK
-98 AHYKQTISAT
+98 AHYKQTIGAT
-108 LHNMQVDDAEGM
+108 LHNMQVEDAEGM
-120 AGINLQ
+120 ASEDLSQ
-126 HEHKHVPTFKQTQID
+126 HYKHVPTFRESQIE
-141 KLRRPSNLPQVDEND
+141 KLSRPSHLPQADEND
-156 CGLEEH
+156 CGLEDH

-190 SAHSNLSALK
+190 TAHNNLAALK
-200 ESFDYVTPSHE
+200 ESFEYVTPSQE
-211 DTKTLDTPTTPTFK
+211 EARILDTLTTPTFK
-225 EALDSWT
+225 EALDSWA
-232 KDKNSNLYVK
+232 KNKNSNLYVK

-291 LTKHNPWKSMT
+291 LTKRNPWKSMT

-309 AEQGDVP
+309 AENGDVP
-316 EGERVGKT
+316 EDERVGKT

-399 RNSEIENIQPD
+399 RNSEIENIRPE
-410 DIKTEQGVE
+410 DIKTKQGVD
-419 YIHVKGTKT
+419 YIHVRGTKT

-437 HPKLVEFGVV
+437 HAKLVEFSVC
-447 EYIKSGGEIYSS
+447 EYIKSGGEIYTS

-468 LMQSLSMSKEDS
+468 LMQSLNIPKEDN

-527 VEHVPSLAESINC
+527 VEHVPAL
-540 LSYESM
+540 YESVECLAY

>member
-43 IAQEMVENVLIEAR
+43 IAQEMVENVLIETR
-57 RMGRMSV
+57 RIGKMSV

-72 DQIDTAIEAATS
+72 DQIDTAIEAATA
-84 VLYPRSVQGKAAIK
+84 VLYPRSLQGKAAIK
-98 AHYKQTISAT
+98 AHYKQTIGAT
-108 LHNMQVDDAEGM
+108 LHNMQVEDAEGM
-120 AGINLQ
+120 ASEDLSQ
-126 HEHKHVPTFKQTQID
+126 HYKHVPTFRESQVD
-141 KLRRPSNLPQVDEND
+141 KLRRPSNLPQADEND

-175 YKKSIATALQNDDLV
+175 YKKSIANALANDDLV
-190 SAHSNLSALK
+190 TAHNNLAALK
-200 ESFDYVTPSHE
+200 QSFEIGTASQTELVDS
-211 DTKTLDTPTTPTFK
+211 PTTPTFK
-225 EALDSWT
+225 EALDQYIH
-232 KDKNSNLYVK
+232 DKSSNLYIK
-242 KSKPVSKKASDE
+242 KNKPVSKKASDE

-259 SGLILHLWKDKPIG
+259 SGLILNLWKDKPIG
-273 EIDGKEI
+273 DINGKEI

-316 EGERVGKT
+316 KGERVGKT
-324 LVRIKTAVNLF
+324 LGRIKTAVNLF

-342 GVIDNNPVKDM
+342 AVIDNNPVKDM

-361 GERGAFTKAQLND
+361 GERGSFTKAQLND
-374 FQTFATSNDL
+374 FQTFATTNDL
-384 DGFKVAILLQMYTGM
+384 DGFKVAILLQMYSGM
-399 RNSEIENIQPD
+399 RNSEISNIQPE
-410 DIKTEQGVE
+410 DIKTEQGVD
-419 YIHVKGTKT
+419 YIHVRGTKT
-428 VNAERYIPI
+428 INAERYIPT
-437 HPKLVEFGVV
+437 HSKLKEFGVV
-447 EYIKSGGEIYSS
+447 DYIKAGGEIYTS

-516 TGTKQRYIDRG
+516 QGTKQRYIDRG

-540 LSYESM
+540 LSYEFM